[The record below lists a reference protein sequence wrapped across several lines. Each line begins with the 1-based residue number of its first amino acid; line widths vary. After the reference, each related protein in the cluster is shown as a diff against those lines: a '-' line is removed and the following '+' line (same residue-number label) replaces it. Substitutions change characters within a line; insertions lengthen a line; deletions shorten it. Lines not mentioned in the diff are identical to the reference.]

1 MNLNPLSAAQTANLP
16 ANTDA
21 TQRSTAPRQQGLL
34 AKSMAMLDKLGD
46 LAEKRVEQLN
56 QSMTSMA
63 QSLIQSFAGSF
74 LGDAAKGA
82 KIEFDSFSLA
92 SQSSFSALS
101 LEQRDENGR
110 ISASAF
116 RLEEASQFIGRGTI
130 TTADGRSFEFEMD
143 IRYSLELEAASISQQ
158 SNKRG
163 GQAPAALPA
172 TEPAAATPAPA
183 ATAPSTASAPA
194 TAPSLPFQ
202 QAQFAGTAAELFERL
217 RNEPVRVPFNLQLPE
232 QGATPQTL
240 FGDLAMRLLNLPG
253 GERYLDLLPQTAQ
266 GEPRKTDG
274 VDLLA

>member
-101 LEQRDENGR
+101 LQQRDENGR

-158 SNKRG
+158 SNNRG
-163 GQAPAALPA
+163 GQAQAALPA
-172 TEPAAATPAPA
+172 TEPAVATPAP
-183 ATAPSTASAPA
+183 TTPSTASAPA
-194 TAPSLPFQ
+194 VAPSLPFQ
-202 QAQFAGTAAELFERL
+202 QAQFAGTAAELLERL
-217 RNEPVRVPFNLQLPE
+217 RSEPVRVPFNLQLPE
-232 QGATPQTL
+232 QGANPQTL
-240 FGDLAMRLLNLPG
+240 FGDLAMRLVNLPG

>member
-101 LEQRDENGR
+101 LQQRDENGR

-116 RLEEASQFIGRGTI
+116 RLEEASQFTGRGTI

-158 SNKRG
+158 RNNRG
-163 GQAPAALPA
+163 GEAQAALPV
-172 TEPAAATPAPA
+172 TEPTAAPA

-194 TAPSLPFQ
+194 TVPRLPFQ

-232 QGATPQTL
+232 QGANPQSL